1 MPSTASSGNGD
12 TVKEQIQTDQA
23 PPVSATLSPL
33 DQESIPES
41 APSPRPR
48 GLEPFPERQQAKPPV
63 VETWR
68 ELTGGWRVFR
78 MSEWIMRDRQ
88 GFFEEVKRRHG
99 LYHKLRDMV
108 LSSLIY
114 FALYGV
120 TMGIPNSWQQALS
133 SMVKLPMLFL
143 LTLLICLPTL
153 YFFNLLYGSQ
163 LTFRQTTA
171 LLMAAITVTGA
182 LTVAFASIT
191 LFLWM
196 SVGEQYTILILVNVV
211 VLAVSSWWGLVFL
224 RQGMR
229 YVQKDAPLVR
239 QRNILFAWLVVY
251 AFVGTQMAWSIR
263 PFFGAPGEPFVL
275 MREDGGTFYESLVT
289 ATVWLARALLGW
301 E

>member
-1 MPSTASSGNGD
+1 MSASAPPGNGD
-12 TVKEQIQTDQA
+12 TVKELIQTDEEPTVI
-23 PPVSATLSPL
+23 PPASVPA
-33 DQESIPES
+33 
-41 APSPRPR
+41 
-48 GLEPFPERQQAKPPV
+48 EPKPQV
-63 VETWR
+63 IETWHD
-68 ELTGGWRVFR
+68 LTGGWRVFR
-78 MSEWIMRDRQ
+78 MSEWIMRDRA
-88 GFFEEVKRRHG
+88 GFFEQVRTRHR

-114 FALYGV
+114 FALYGIA
-120 TMGIPNSWQQALS
+120 MGIPNSWQQALS
-133 SMVKLPMLFL
+133 SMIKLPLLFL

-163 LTFRQTTA
+163 LTFQQTTA
-171 LLMAAITVTGA
+171 LIMAAITVTGA

-196 SVGEQYTILILVNVV
+196 SVGEQYTILILLNVI
-211 VLAVSSWWGLVFL
+211 VLAVSSWWGLTFL

-229 YVQKDAPLVR
+229 YVQRGASHVR

-275 MREDGGTFYESLVT
+275 MRYDGGTFYESVVT
-289 ATVWLARALLGW
+289 AIMWLARTLLGW